1 MPRRKVMLGIRRRK
15 FISSLG
21 GAAVWPLAA
30 RGQQRS
36 KIFKIGFIAT
46 GGVPLYMN
54 AFHDELRALGW
65 IEGKN
70 VIYEARYAENRVDR
84 LPELV
89 AELLR
94 LNVDV
99 IVAGGTPAPLAAR
112 RATATI
118 PIVMTGAADPLGSG
132 LVASLA
138 RPGGNVTGLSLMS
151 ADLIGKRLELLK
163 EVLPGLTSVAVL
175 WNADHPFSTF
185 VFKETQR
192 AAQALQIDVQSLEV
206 RRPADIDSALTAAK
220 RQNASAL
227 IAVEDP
233 LTTDYRRQIVG
244 FAAETGLPSIYG
256 LRMFVDAGGLLS
268 YGADLS
274 DLYRRT
280 AGYVDKILK
289 GTKPSDLPVEQPS
302 KFELVINLKTAK
314 ALGLEIPPKLL
325 ALADEVIQ

>member
-1 MPRRKVMLGIRRRK
+1 MRRRE
-15 FISSLG
+15 FIAVLG
-21 GAAVWPLAA
+21 GAATAWPLAA
-30 RGQQRS
+30 RGQQS
-36 KIFKIGFIAT
+36 NNVFKIGFIAT

-54 AFHDELRALGW
+54 AFHDALQDLGW

-70 VIYEARYAENRVDR
+70 VVYESRYAENRLDR
-84 LPELV
+84 LPELA
-89 AELLR
+89 AELLG

-99 IVAGGTPAPLAAR
+99 IVAGGTPAPLAAKQ
-112 RATATI
+112 ATAI
-118 PIVMTGAADPLGSG
+118 VPIVMTGAADPLGTG

-151 ADLIGKRLELLK
+151 ADLVGKRLELLK

-185 VFKETQR
+185 VFKETER
-192 AAQALQIDVQSLEV
+192 AAQALQIEVQSLEV
-206 RRPADIDSALTAAK
+206 RRPDDIDSALTAAK

-233 LTTDYRRQIVG
+233 LTTDYRRQIVS
-244 FAAETGLPSIYG
+244 FAAETRLPSIYG

-274 DLYRRT
+274 DLYRRA

-289 GTKPSDLPVEQPS
+289 GTKPSELPVEQPS

-314 ALGLEIPPKLL
+314 ALGLNIPQTLL
-325 ALADEVIQ
+325 ATADEVIE